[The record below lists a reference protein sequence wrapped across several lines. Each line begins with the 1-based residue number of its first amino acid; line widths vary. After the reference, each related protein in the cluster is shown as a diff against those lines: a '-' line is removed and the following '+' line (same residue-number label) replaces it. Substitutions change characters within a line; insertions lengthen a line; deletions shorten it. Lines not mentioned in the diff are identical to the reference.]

1 LLFVLTIWP
10 VLFYDDCMFERFLK
24 KKLISASRQYPVVT
38 VTGPRQSGKT
48 TLVKTAF
55 PHKHYVSLETPDDRE
70 YAETDPR
77 GFLKQLSGGAIIDE
91 IQRAPKLLSYIQTLV
106 DEKQKEGLFIL
117 TGSQQLLLL
126 DNITQSLAGRTAL
139 LTLYPLSLAELQKN
153 NLARKDL
160 AGQVSAGGYPRIYD
174 RKLNPAE
181 WHANYIAT
189 YVERDV
195 RSIKNVGDLS
205 AFTRFLKMCA
215 ARSGQLL
222 NLSELGNECGI
233 NHNTAKSWL
242 SVLEASFIIFL
253 LQPHFANFNKR
264 LIKSPKL
271 YFIDSGVLCYLL
283 NIKDP
288 AAIVTSPHRGQLFE
302 TLVMGELVKYYANRG
317 MRAPLYFWRDKTG
330 HEIDCL
336 VDENNRLIPIEIKSG
351 ETITGDYFKNLNFWK
366 SLSNSQEKGFVVY
379 GGDHPQKR
387 EQAAVVS
394 WNALEI
400 LCEGLTAK

>member
-1 LLFVLTIWP
+1 
-10 VLFYDDCMFERFLK
+10 MFKRLLK
-24 KKLISASRQYPVVT
+24 KKLISSAKQYPVVT
-38 VTGPRQSGKT
+38 ITGPRQSGKT

-55 PHKHYVSLETPDDRE
+55 PHKRYVSLETPDERE

-91 IQRAPKLLSYIQTLV
+91 IQRAPQLLSYIQTLV
-106 DEKQKEGLFIL
+106 DEQQKEGLFIL

-126 DNITQSLAGRTAL
+126 DTITQSLAGRTAL
-139 LTLYPLSLAELQKN
+139 LTLYPLSLVELHKN
-153 NLARKDL
+153 NLAQKDL
-160 AGQVSAGGYPRIYD
+160 HNQLSAGGYPRIYD

-181 WHANYIAT
+181 WCANYIAT
-189 YVERDV
+189 YIERDV

-205 AFTRFLKMCA
+205 TFTRFIRMCA

-222 NLSELGNECGI
+222 NLSELGNDCGI

-271 YFIDSGVLCYLL
+271 YFLDTGVLCYLL
-283 NIKDP
+283 NIRDP
-288 AAIVTSPHRGQLFE
+288 AAIVTSPHRGQIFE
-302 TLVMGELVKYYANRG
+302 TFVMGELVKYYANRG

-330 HEIDCL
+330 HEIDCII
-336 VDENNRLIPIEIKSG
+336 DENNKLIPIEIKSG
-351 ETITGDYFKNLNFWK
+351 ETVSGDFFKNLNFWK
-366 SLSNSQEKGFVVY
+366 SLSNSREKSFVVY
-379 GGDHPQKR
+379 GGDRHQER
-387 EQAAVVS
+387 EHAEVVS
-394 WNALEI
+394 WNKLEI
-400 LCEGLTAK
+400 LYAGLAPE

>member
-1 LLFVLTIWP
+1 
-10 VLFYDDCMFERFLK
+10 MFERVLK
-24 KKLISASRQYPVVT
+24 KKLISSSRQYPVVT

-48 TLVKTAF
+48 TLVKAAF
-55 PHKHYVSLETPDDRE
+55 PHKRYVSLEAPDDRE

-106 DEKQKEGLFIL
+106 DEEQKEGLFIL
-117 TGSQQLLLL
+117 AGSQQLLLL
-126 DNITQSLAGRTAL
+126 DTITQSLAGRTAR
-139 LTLYPLSLAELQKN
+139 LTLYPLSLAELHKN
-153 NLARKDL
+153 NIARKDL
-160 AGQVSAGGYPRIYD
+160 HNQLSAGGYPRIYD

-181 WHANYIAT
+181 WCANYIAT

-205 AFTRFLKMCA
+205 TFTRFIKMCA

-222 NLSELGNECGI
+222 NLAELGNDCGI

-253 LQPHFANFNKR
+253 LQPHFVNFNKR

-271 YFIDSGVLCYLL
+271 YFLDTGVLCYLL
-283 NIKDP
+283 NIRDP
-288 AAIVTSPHRGQLFE
+288 AAIATSQHRGQILKTF
-302 TLVMGELVKYYANRG
+302 VMAELVKYYANRG
-317 MRAPLYFWRDKTG
+317 MRAPIYFWRDKTG
-330 HEIDCL
+330 HEIDCI
-336 VDENNRLIPIEIKSG
+336 VDENNKLIPIEIKSG
-351 ETITGDYFKNLNFWK
+351 ETITGDFFKNLNFWK
-366 SLSNSQEKGFVVY
+366 SLANSQEKRFVVY
-379 GGDHPQKR
+379 GGDRHQKR
-387 EQAAVVS
+387 EQAEVVS

-400 LCEGLTAK
+400 LCAGLAAK

>member
-1 LLFVLTIWP
+1 
-10 VLFYDDCMFERFLK
+10 MFERFLK
-24 KKLISASRQYPVVT
+24 KKLISASKQYPVVT

-77 GFLKQLSGGAIIDE
+77 GFLKLLSGGAIIDE

-106 DEKQKEGLFIL
+106 DEEQKEGLFIL

-139 LTLYPLSLAELQKN
+139 LTLYPLSLAELKKN
-153 NLARKDL
+153 NIARKDL
-160 AGQVSAGGYPRIYD
+160 HGQLSAGGYPRIYD

-181 WHANYIAT
+181 WQANYIAT

-253 LQPHFANFNKR
+253 LQPHFVNFNKR

-271 YFIDSGVLCYLL
+271 YFLDTGVLCYLL

-330 HEIDCL
+330 HEIDCI
-336 VDENNRLIPIEIKSG
+336 VDENNKLIPIEIKSG

-366 SLSNSQEKGFVVY
+366 SLSNSPEKGFVVY

>member
-1 LLFVLTIWP
+1 MV
-10 VLFYDDCMFERFLK
+10 FYDECMFERSLK
-24 KKLISASRQYPVVT
+24 KKLIATSRQYPVVT

-48 TLVKTAF
+48 TLVKAAF
-55 PHKHYVSLETPDDRE
+55 PHKRYVSLETPDDRE

-126 DNITQSLAGRTAL
+126 DKITQSLAGRTAL

-153 NLARKDL
+153 NIARKGL
-160 AGQVSAGGYPRIYD
+160 HNQLSAGGYPRIYD

-181 WHANYIAT
+181 WCANYIAT

-205 AFTRFLKMCA
+205 TFTRFIKMCA

-222 NLSELGNECGI
+222 NLSELGNDCGI

-271 YFIDSGVLCYLL
+271 YFPDTGVLCYLL
-283 NIKDP
+283 NIRDP
-288 AAIVTSPHRGQLFE
+288 AAIMTSPHRGQIFE
-302 TLVMGELVKYYANRG
+302 TLVMSELVKYYANSG
-317 MRAPLYFWRDKTG
+317 KRAPLYFWRDKTG
-330 HEIDCL
+330 HEIDCI
-336 VDENNRLIPIEIKSG
+336 VDENNKLIPIEIKSG

-366 SLSNSQEKGFVVY
+366 SLSNSREKGFVVY
-379 GGDHPQKR
+379 GGDHIQKR
-387 EQAAVVS
+387 EQSEIVS

-400 LCEGLTAK
+400 LYAGLGKNK